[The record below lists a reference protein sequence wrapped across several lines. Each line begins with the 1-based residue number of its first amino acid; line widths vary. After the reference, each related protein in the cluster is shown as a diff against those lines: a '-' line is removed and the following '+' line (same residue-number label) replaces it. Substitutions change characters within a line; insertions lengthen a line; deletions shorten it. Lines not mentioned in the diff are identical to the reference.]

1 MTKSYVSKQKVRDFV
16 SRISSDKTDAIENE
30 YEALLTKEIKSLDAF
45 KRLEDAL
52 SEARKAAMEIR
63 QAGFGGSVLANM
75 PTSDFL
81 IDRMISRGKSFYHE
95 PPKAGAAICKLLKP
109 FVERLTKVRNARQSA
124 YRIIDEAQTGR
135 AAADALR
142 EAGLDYYWQNNTPV
156 HSPDEFWFRYY
167 ESDTNVPID
176 NIGVGDWV
184 VVKSR
189 NGLGVARV
197 LKKAKDLDTV
207 RMQGFK
213 GNVVKQVIAVIDTS
227 KCDKRESDR
236 AKLED
241 IEKKLEQK
249 AKNAER
255 LTMYRLLAK
264 DNPEFS
270 ALLTEYESVKA
281 SVDEL

>member
-1 MTKSYVSKQKVRDFV
+1 MRDCNKCPNKDYC
-16 SRISSDKTDAIENE
+16 IPDECEDLGIKNE
-30 YEALLTKEIKSLDAF
+30 
-45 KRLEDAL
+45 
-52 SEARKAAMEIR
+52 
-63 QAGFGGSVLANM
+63 
-75 PTSDFL
+75 
-81 IDRMISRGKSFYHE
+81 
-95 PPKAGAAICKLLKP
+95 
-109 FVERLTKVRNARQSA
+109 
-124 YRIIDEAQTGR
+124 
-135 AAADALR
+135 
-142 EAGLDYYWQNNTPV
+142 PV
-156 HSPDEFWFRYY
+156 HNPDEFWFRYY

-213 GNVVKQVIAVIDTS
+213 GNVVKQVIAVIDIS

-270 ALLTEYESVKA
+270 ALLAEYESVKA

>member
-1 MTKSYVSKQKVRDFV
+1 MEF
-16 SRISSDKTDAIENE
+16 
-30 YEALLTKEIKSLDAF
+30 LLVTYD
-45 KRLEDAL
+45 
-52 SEARKAAMEIR
+52 
-63 QAGFGGSVLANM
+63 
-75 PTSDFL
+75 TS
-81 IDRMISRGKSFYHE
+81 
-95 PPKAGAAICKLLKP
+95 
-109 FVERLTKVRNARQSA
+109 
-124 YRIIDEAQTGR
+124 
-135 AAADALR
+135 
-142 EAGLDYYWQNNTPV
+142 DYYWQNKTPV
-156 HSPDEFWFRYY
+156 HNPDEFWFRYY

-189 NGLGVARV
+189 NGLGLARI

-213 GNVVKQVIAVIDTS
+213 GNVVKQVVAVIDIS
-227 KCDKRESDR
+227 KCNKREIDR

-249 AKNAER
+249 AKSAER

-264 DNPEFS
+264 NDPEFS
-270 ALLTEYESVKA
+270 AILTEYESVKA

>member
-1 MTKSYVSKQKVRDFV
+1 M
-16 SRISSDKTDAIENE
+16 
-30 YEALLTKEIKSLDAF
+30 
-45 KRLEDAL
+45 
-52 SEARKAAMEIR
+52 
-63 QAGFGGSVLANM
+63 
-75 PTSDFL
+75 
-81 IDRMISRGKSFYHE
+81 
-95 PPKAGAAICKLLKP
+95 
-109 FVERLTKVRNARQSA
+109 
-124 YRIIDEAQTGR
+124 
-135 AAADALR
+135 
-142 EAGLDYYWQNNTPV
+142 
-156 HSPDEFWFRYY
+156 
-167 ESDTNVPID
+167 
-176 NIGVGDWV
+176 

-189 NGLGVARV
+189 NGLGIARV

-281 SVDEL
+281 SVNEL

>member
-1 MTKSYVSKQKVRDFV
+1 M
-16 SRISSDKTDAIENE
+16 
-30 YEALLTKEIKSLDAF
+30 
-45 KRLEDAL
+45 
-52 SEARKAAMEIR
+52 
-63 QAGFGGSVLANM
+63 
-75 PTSDFL
+75 
-81 IDRMISRGKSFYHE
+81 
-95 PPKAGAAICKLLKP
+95 
-109 FVERLTKVRNARQSA
+109 
-124 YRIIDEAQTGR
+124 
-135 AAADALR
+135 
-142 EAGLDYYWQNNTPV
+142 
-156 HSPDEFWFRYY
+156 
-167 ESDTNVPID
+167 
-176 NIGVGDWV
+176 

-189 NGLGVARV
+189 NGLGLARV

-281 SVDEL
+281 SVNEL

>member
-1 MTKSYVSKQKVRDFV
+1 MTKPYISKQKVRDFV
-16 SRISSDKTDAIENE
+16 SRVSSDKTDAIENE
-30 YEALLTKEIKSLDAF
+30 CEALLTKEIKSLDAF

-63 QAGFGGSVLANM
+63 QTGFGGSVLANI

-81 IDRMISRGKSFYHE
+81 
-95 PPKAGAAICKLLKP
+95 
-109 FVERLTKVRNARQSA
+109 
-124 YRIIDEAQTGR
+124 
-135 AAADALR
+135 
-142 EAGLDYYWQNNTPV
+142 
-156 HSPDEFWFRYY
+156 
-167 ESDTNVPID
+167 ID

-189 NGLGVARV
+189 NGLGLARV

-236 AKLED
+236 VKLEE

-264 DNPEFS
+264 NDPEFS
-270 ALLTEYESVKA
+270 AILTEYESVKA

>member
-1 MTKSYVSKQKVRDFV
+1 MWQILPQSILQLNAYKEVIKLRNCSTCPKRDYC
-16 SRISSDKTDAIENE
+16 I
-30 YEALLTKEIKSLDAF
+30 
-45 KRLEDAL
+45 
-52 SEARKAAMEIR
+52 
-63 QAGFGGSVLANM
+63 
-75 PTSDFL
+75 
-81 IDRMISRGKSFYHE
+81 
-95 PPKAGAAICKLLKP
+95 
-109 FVERLTKVRNARQSA
+109 
-124 YRIIDEAQTGR
+124 
-135 AAADALR
+135 
-142 EAGLDYYWQNNTPV
+142 
-156 HSPDEFWFRYY
+156 PDEFWFRYY

-227 KCDKRESDR
+227 KCDKRESGR

>member
-1 MTKSYVSKQKVRDFV
+1 MEF
-16 SRISSDKTDAIENE
+16 
-30 YEALLTKEIKSLDAF
+30 LLVTYD
-45 KRLEDAL
+45 
-52 SEARKAAMEIR
+52 
-63 QAGFGGSVLANM
+63 
-75 PTSDFL
+75 TS
-81 IDRMISRGKSFYHE
+81 
-95 PPKAGAAICKLLKP
+95 
-109 FVERLTKVRNARQSA
+109 
-124 YRIIDEAQTGR
+124 
-135 AAADALR
+135 
-142 EAGLDYYWQNNTPV
+142 DYYWQNNTPV

-189 NGLGVARV
+189 NGLDVARV

-249 AKNAER
+249 AKNAEQKAKNAER

-264 DNPEFS
+264 DNPEFL

>member
-1 MTKSYVSKQKVRDFV
+1 M
-16 SRISSDKTDAIENE
+16 
-30 YEALLTKEIKSLDAF
+30 
-45 KRLEDAL
+45 
-52 SEARKAAMEIR
+52 
-63 QAGFGGSVLANM
+63 
-75 PTSDFL
+75 
-81 IDRMISRGKSFYHE
+81 
-95 PPKAGAAICKLLKP
+95 
-109 FVERLTKVRNARQSA
+109 
-124 YRIIDEAQTGR
+124 
-135 AAADALR
+135 
-142 EAGLDYYWQNNTPV
+142 
-156 HSPDEFWFRYY
+156 
-167 ESDTNVPID
+167 
-176 NIGVGDWV
+176 
-184 VVKSR
+184 
-189 NGLGVARV
+189 
-197 LKKAKDLDTV
+197 KKAKDLDTI

>member
-1 MTKSYVSKQKVRDFV
+1 MEFLLVTYDTDDF
-16 SRISSDKTDAIENE
+16 
-30 YEALLTKEIKSLDAF
+30 
-45 KRLEDAL
+45 
-52 SEARKAAMEIR
+52 
-63 QAGFGGSVLANM
+63 
-75 PTSDFL
+75 
-81 IDRMISRGKSFYHE
+81 
-95 PPKAGAAICKLLKP
+95 
-109 FVERLTKVRNARQSA
+109 
-124 YRIIDEAQTGR
+124 
-135 AAADALR
+135 
-142 EAGLDYYWQNNTPV
+142 YWQNNTPV

-213 GNVVKQVIAVIDTS
+213 ENVVKHVIAVIDIS

>member
-1 MTKSYVSKQKVRDFV
+1 MEF
-16 SRISSDKTDAIENE
+16 
-30 YEALLTKEIKSLDAF
+30 LLVTYD
-45 KRLEDAL
+45 
-52 SEARKAAMEIR
+52 
-63 QAGFGGSVLANM
+63 
-75 PTSDFL
+75 TS
-81 IDRMISRGKSFYHE
+81 
-95 PPKAGAAICKLLKP
+95 
-109 FVERLTKVRNARQSA
+109 
-124 YRIIDEAQTGR
+124 
-135 AAADALR
+135 
-142 EAGLDYYWQNNTPV
+142 DYYWQNNTPV

-189 NGLGVARV
+189 NGLGIARV
-197 LKKAKDLDTV
+197 LKKAKDLDTD
-207 RMQGFK
+207 RK
-213 GNVVKQVIAVIDTS
+213 ENVVKQVIAVIDTS

>member
-63 QAGFGGSVLANM
+63 QAGFGGS
-75 PTSDFL
+75 
-81 IDRMISRGKSFYHE
+81 
-95 PPKAGAAICKLLKP
+95 
-109 FVERLTKVRNARQSA
+109 
-124 YRIIDEAQTGR
+124 
-135 AAADALR
+135 
-142 EAGLDYYWQNNTPV
+142 
-156 HSPDEFWFRYY
+156 
-167 ESDTNVPID
+167 
-176 NIGVGDWV
+176 
-184 VVKSR
+184 
-189 NGLGVARV
+189 V

>member
-1 MTKSYVSKQKVRDFV
+1 MEF
-16 SRISSDKTDAIENE
+16 
-30 YEALLTKEIKSLDAF
+30 LLVTYD
-45 KRLEDAL
+45 
-52 SEARKAAMEIR
+52 
-63 QAGFGGSVLANM
+63 
-75 PTSDFL
+75 TS
-81 IDRMISRGKSFYHE
+81 
-95 PPKAGAAICKLLKP
+95 
-109 FVERLTKVRNARQSA
+109 
-124 YRIIDEAQTGR
+124 
-135 AAADALR
+135 
-142 EAGLDYYWQNNTPV
+142 DYYWQNNTLV
-156 HSPDEFWFRYY
+156 HSPDEYWFRYY

-189 NGLGVARV
+189 NGIGVARV

-213 GNVVKQVIAVIDTS
+213 GNIVKQVIAVVDTS

-236 AKLED
+236 AKLEK

-264 DNPEFS
+264 NDPEFS
-270 ALLTEYESVKA
+270 AILTEYESVKA

>member
-1 MTKSYVSKQKVRDFV
+1 MEF
-16 SRISSDKTDAIENE
+16 
-30 YEALLTKEIKSLDAF
+30 LLVTYD
-45 KRLEDAL
+45 
-52 SEARKAAMEIR
+52 
-63 QAGFGGSVLANM
+63 
-75 PTSDFL
+75 TS
-81 IDRMISRGKSFYHE
+81 
-95 PPKAGAAICKLLKP
+95 
-109 FVERLTKVRNARQSA
+109 
-124 YRIIDEAQTGR
+124 
-135 AAADALR
+135 
-142 EAGLDYYWQNNTPV
+142 DYYWQNNTPV

-176 NIGVGDWV
+176 NIDVGDWV

>member
-1 MTKSYVSKQKVRDFV
+1 MEFLLVTYDTDDF
-16 SRISSDKTDAIENE
+16 
-30 YEALLTKEIKSLDAF
+30 
-45 KRLEDAL
+45 
-52 SEARKAAMEIR
+52 
-63 QAGFGGSVLANM
+63 
-75 PTSDFL
+75 
-81 IDRMISRGKSFYHE
+81 
-95 PPKAGAAICKLLKP
+95 
-109 FVERLTKVRNARQSA
+109 
-124 YRIIDEAQTGR
+124 
-135 AAADALR
+135 
-142 EAGLDYYWQNNTPV
+142 YWPNNTPA
-156 HSPDEFWFRYY
+156 HYHDEYWFRYY

-176 NIGVGDWV
+176 SISVGDWV

-189 NGLGVARV
+189 NGLGLARV
-197 LKKAKDLDTV
+197 LKKTKDLDTV

-213 GNVVKQVIAVIDTS
+213 GNIVKQVIAVIDTS

-241 IEKKLEQK
+241 IENKLEQK

>member
-1 MTKSYVSKQKVRDFV
+1 MEF
-16 SRISSDKTDAIENE
+16 
-30 YEALLTKEIKSLDAF
+30 LLVTYD
-45 KRLEDAL
+45 
-52 SEARKAAMEIR
+52 
-63 QAGFGGSVLANM
+63 
-75 PTSDFL
+75 TS
-81 IDRMISRGKSFYHE
+81 
-95 PPKAGAAICKLLKP
+95 
-109 FVERLTKVRNARQSA
+109 
-124 YRIIDEAQTGR
+124 
-135 AAADALR
+135 
-142 EAGLDYYWQNNTPV
+142 DYYWQNNTPV

-241 IEKKLEQK
+241 IE
-249 AKNAER
+249 NR
-255 LTMYRLLAK
+255 LRTL
-264 DNPEFS
+264 S
-270 ALLTEYESVKA
+270 A
-281 SVDEL
+281 

>member
-1 MTKSYVSKQKVRDFV
+1 MEFLLVTYDTDDF
-16 SRISSDKTDAIENE
+16 
-30 YEALLTKEIKSLDAF
+30 
-45 KRLEDAL
+45 
-52 SEARKAAMEIR
+52 
-63 QAGFGGSVLANM
+63 
-75 PTSDFL
+75 
-81 IDRMISRGKSFYHE
+81 
-95 PPKAGAAICKLLKP
+95 
-109 FVERLTKVRNARQSA
+109 
-124 YRIIDEAQTGR
+124 
-135 AAADALR
+135 
-142 EAGLDYYWQNNTPV
+142 YWPNNTPA
-156 HSPDEFWFRYY
+156 HDHDEYWFRYY

-176 NIGVGDWV
+176 NISVGDWV

-189 NGLGVARV
+189 NGLGLARV

-213 GNVVKQVIAVIDTS
+213 GNIVKQVIAVIDTS

-241 IEKKLEQK
+241 IENKLEQK

>member
-1 MTKSYVSKQKVRDFV
+1 M
-16 SRISSDKTDAIENE
+16 
-30 YEALLTKEIKSLDAF
+30 
-45 KRLEDAL
+45 
-52 SEARKAAMEIR
+52 
-63 QAGFGGSVLANM
+63 
-75 PTSDFL
+75 
-81 IDRMISRGKSFYHE
+81 
-95 PPKAGAAICKLLKP
+95 
-109 FVERLTKVRNARQSA
+109 RNC
-124 YRIIDEAQTGR
+124 
-135 AAADALR
+135 
-142 EAGLDYYWQNNTPV
+142 
-156 HSPDEFWFRYY
+156 
-167 ESDTNVPID
+167 
-176 NIGVGDWV
+176 
-184 VVKSR
+184 
-189 NGLGVARV
+189 LGVARV

>member
-1 MTKSYVSKQKVRDFV
+1 MEF
-16 SRISSDKTDAIENE
+16 
-30 YEALLTKEIKSLDAF
+30 LLVTYD
-45 KRLEDAL
+45 
-52 SEARKAAMEIR
+52 
-63 QAGFGGSVLANM
+63 
-75 PTSDFL
+75 TSDYF
-81 IDRMISRGKSFYHE
+81 
-95 PPKAGAAICKLLKP
+95 
-109 FVERLTKVRNARQSA
+109 
-124 YRIIDEAQTGR
+124 
-135 AAADALR
+135 
-142 EAGLDYYWQNNTPV
+142 WQNNTPV
-156 HSPDEFWFRYY
+156 HNPDEFWFRYY

-189 NGLGVARV
+189 NGLGLARV
-197 LKKAKDLDTV
+197 LKIAKDLDTV
-207 RMQGFK
+207 RNCGFK
-213 GNVVKQVIAVIDTS
+213 GNVIKQVVAIIDTS

-241 IEKKLEQK
+241 LEKKLEHK

-270 ALLTEYESVKA
+270 TLLTEYESVKA

>member
-1 MTKSYVSKQKVRDFV
+1 MEFLLVTYDTDDF
-16 SRISSDKTDAIENE
+16 
-30 YEALLTKEIKSLDAF
+30 
-45 KRLEDAL
+45 
-52 SEARKAAMEIR
+52 
-63 QAGFGGSVLANM
+63 
-75 PTSDFL
+75 
-81 IDRMISRGKSFYHE
+81 
-95 PPKAGAAICKLLKP
+95 
-109 FVERLTKVRNARQSA
+109 
-124 YRIIDEAQTGR
+124 
-135 AAADALR
+135 
-142 EAGLDYYWQNNTPV
+142 YWPNNTPA
-156 HSPDEFWFRYY
+156 HNYDEYWFRYY

-189 NGLGVARV
+189 NGLGLARV

-213 GNVVKQVIAVIDTS
+213 GNVAKQVIAVIDTS